1 MLELRACLL
10 LKQSRTHGTGIE
22 RGGLWG
28 VVRGGCADVPAT
40 TSLCCKLERGRQEK
54 GSCKD
59 AVLHHH
65 HHLNHPPHPLCGR
78 NNGGCKEKTFCG
90 RSPVNCE
97 RPAAAAGWCHVFQSD
112 SWICGKYSDCFCDC
126 LCVCVCFFKTGT
138 IQDKYATD
146 WLLQVQALLCKFKV
160 YCASARSLPFIALP
174 GETDLYSPY
183 AL

>member
-40 TSLCCKLERGRQEK
+40 TSLCCKLGRGRQEK

-126 LCVCVCFFKTGT
+126 LCVCECLFFKTGT

-160 YCASARSLPFIALP
+160 YCASAWSLP
-174 GETDLYSPY
+174 
-183 AL
+183 